1 MSIVNDKRKRDGI
14 ESVRERSGGELA
26 RRFKKELYFMT
37 KSHKIFI
44 FGFNMSFLIR
54 YCGNY

>member
-1 MSIVNDKRKRDGI
+1 MIKEREI

-37 KSHKIFI
+37 KSHKNVI
-44 FGFNMSFLIR
+44 FGFNMYFLMR
-54 YCGNY
+54 

>member
-1 MSIVNDKRKRDGI
+1 MIKEREI

-37 KSHKIFI
+37 KSYKNSI
-44 FGFNMSFLIR
+44 FGFNMSFPIR

>member
-1 MSIVNDKRKRDGI
+1 MIKEREI

-37 KSHKIFI
+37 KSHKNFI